1 MRICKPTSDLSGWV
15 DVDPL
20 QTLCSVEPATH
31 LSTSQ
36 TGLNH
41 ELVVT
46 NGEGCDPGS
55 GHGLN
60 GASIV
65 YNDQTATLE
74 GSNGRCGDRDHGVT
88 CEFDLE

>member
-1 MRICKPTSDLSGWV
+1 MRICTPNSDLSGWV

-20 QTLCSVEPATH
+20 QTPCSDDPATH

-36 TGLNH
+36 TGLNY

-46 NGEGCDPGS
+46 NGEGCDSGS

-65 YNDQTATLE
+65 YNDQTAVLE

-88 CEFDLE
+88 CEFDL